1 MGTKPLPMEEIR
13 LKIPNSIRLDFS
25 LQLLILQSPL
35 LGFSLF
41 YLFAF
46 PRLVFA
52 AEGGFPRGE
61 GFYYSLPK
69 IVTLVALYLCW
80 VRTSS
85 WVDQDARQQHFSTVP
100 WNPLMLGCGV
110 VGMIVVWLLPLF
122 WVSFLLL
129 LILYLSSSL
138 AYATYRNQRV
148 PEDERVL
155 SETHFKKLAARFL
168 HINRKIRKAK
178 SDEGPPIRFIGR
190 SISQREEDPARV
202 TRATECKG
210 YKAAAE
216 MIVEAVKLRATNIQ
230 LEPNRDE
237 VAVRYRI
244 DGIFQP
250 AKSFSRSRGEAV
262 INVFK
267 VLANL
272 DSSEKRK
279 PQDGSV
285 SAKVDKRTV
294 DFRISTS
301 GSVVGE
307 KMVLRI
313 HDKTQR
319 IIDLAKLG
327 MTETI
332 HRKIRALIAQP
343 NGMLIV
349 TGPSGAG
356 KSTTLDACLYAI
368 DRFTRNVIAVES
380 PVEFRVENVAHF
392 EIDPKAGQRFAT
404 ELPRIV
410 RQDPDVILIG
420 EIPDATTAEI
430 ACQAV
435 QNGKVVF
442 SSVEAPDAVAA
453 LLGIIEL
460 GLEPAWIS
468 GSVRA
473 VLAQRLVRL
482 LCSKCKVRYKPNAEM
497 LRKANL
503 PADIKY
509 FYRPPEPGER
519 PPADRDEGE
528 GPKICKHCR
537 GTGYRGQTGIFELLE
552 ITDPIR
558 ELISHDP
565 NANAIQQEAIRSG
578 MRHLQEDGLRQVIEG
593 NTSIQE
599 LVRVC
604 K

>member
-1 MGTKPLPMEEIR
+1 
-13 LKIPNSIRLDFS
+13 LKNKKSILKTSNSIGAFFNFRFS
-25 LQLLILQSPL
+25 KSRFPPLGFPAVYLLPFPGPL
-35 LGFSLF
+35 L
-41 YLFAF
+41 
-46 PRLVFA
+46 A
-52 AEGGFPRGE
+52 AQGGFPRGE

-69 IVTLVALYLCW
+69 IVTLIVLYLCW

-100 WNPLMLGCGV
+100 WNPLMLACGV

-122 WVSFLLL
+122 WVSFAILLV
-129 LILYLSSSL
+129 LYLSPSL

-155 SETHFKKLAARFL
+155 SETHFKKLAARYL
-168 HINRKIRKAK
+168 NIKLKIRRAK
-178 SDEGPPIRFIGR
+178 TDEGPPIRFIGR
-190 SISQREEDPARV
+190 TTKQSEEDPARV
-202 TRATECKG
+202 TRATQSKG

-216 MIVEAVKLRATNIQ
+216 MVVEAIKLRATNIQ

-237 VAVRYRI
+237 VTVRYRI
-244 DGIFQP
+244 DGMLQP
-250 AKSFSRSRGEAV
+250 AKSFNRSRGEAV

-272 DSSEKRK
+272 DSNEKRK
-279 PQDGSV
+279 PQDGGV
-285 SAKVDKRTV
+285 VARVDKRMV

-301 GSVVGE
+301 GSVAGE

-313 HDKTQR
+313 LDKAQR
-319 IIDLAKLG
+319 VIDLAKLG
-327 MTETI
+327 MTETME
-332 HRKIRALIAQP
+332 RKIRALVAQP

-349 TGPSGAG
+349 TGPAGTG

-368 DRFTRNVIAVES
+368 DRFTRNVIALES
-380 PVEFRVENVAHF
+380 SVEFRVENVAYF
-392 EIDPKAGQRFAT
+392 EIEPGQRFAT

-410 RQDPDVILIG
+410 RQDPDVILLE

-435 QNGKVVF
+435 QNGKLLF
-442 SSVEAPDAVAA
+442 SSVEAPDSVGA
-453 LLGIIEL
+453 LLWIIEL
-460 GLEPAWIS
+460 GLEPPVVA

-482 LCSKCKVRYKPNAEM
+482 LCSRCKVRYKPNAEM

-519 PPADRDEGE
+519 PTADRDEGE

-552 ITDPIR
+552 ITGAIR
-558 ELISHDP
+558 ELIGHNP

-593 NTSIQE
+593 NTSVQE

>member
-1 MGTKPLPMEEIR
+1 LRFFTTAP
-13 LKIPNSIRLDFS
+13 
-25 LQLLILQSPL
+25 LLILL
-35 LGFSLF
+35 LAHPCQIIAG
-41 YLFAF
+41 
-46 PRLVFA
+46 
-52 AEGGFPRGE
+52 EGAFPRGE

-69 IVTLVALYLCW
+69 IFSLVVLYLCW

-85 WVDQDARQQHFSTVP
+85 WVDQDARQQHFSAVL
-100 WNPLMLGCGV
+100 WNPLMLACGV
-110 VGMIVVWLLPLF
+110 VGMLLIWLIPLF
-122 WVSFLLL
+122 WISFAILLV
-129 LILYLSSSL
+129 LYLSSSL
-138 AYATYRNQRV
+138 AYAGYRNQRV
-148 PEDERVL
+148 PEEERVL
-155 SETHFKKLAARFL
+155 SEAHFTKLAERFL
-168 HINRKIRKAK
+168 HIKFKGKRSKK
-178 SDEGPPIRFIGR
+178 DEGPPISFIGR
-190 SISQREEDPARV
+190 SIKQREEDPARV
-202 TRATECKG
+202 ARATESRG
-210 YKAAAE
+210 YKAGAE
-216 MIVEAVKLRATNIQ
+216 MVVEAIKLRATDIQ

-267 VLANL
+267 VLGNL
-272 DSSEKRK
+272 DSNEKRK
-279 PQDGSV
+279 PQDGSFA
-285 SAKVDKRTV
+285 AKVDKRTV
-294 DFRISTS
+294 GFRISTS
-301 GSVVGE
+301 GSVAGE
-307 KMVLRI
+307 KMVLRVL
-313 HDKTQR
+313 DKAQR

-327 MTETI
+327 MTEAVQV
-332 HRKIRALIAQP
+332 KIRALVAQP
-343 NGMLIV
+343 NGMLV
-349 TGPSGAG
+349 VSGPPGAG

-380 PVEFRVENVAHF
+380 PVEFQVDNVTHF
-392 EIDPKAGQRFAT
+392 EINPLAGQRFAS

-420 EIPDATTAEI
+420 EVFDAETAEI

-435 QNGKVVF
+435 QNGKLVF
-442 SSVEAPDAVAA
+442 SSVEASDAAAA
-453 LLGIIEL
+453 LLWIIEL
-460 GLEPAWIS
+460 GLDPALIA

-519 PPADRDEGE
+519 RSIDRDEGE

-558 ELISHDP
+558 ELIRHNP
-565 NANAIQQEAIRSG
+565 NTNAIHQEAIRSG